1 MRYCF
6 NIFLLQD
13 FCPLKINIT
22 QFPGGFHLKYFA
34 KMFFLFTLPLMFCLF
49 AFILAENLNVSISD
63 TKLWDIMAEV
73 VKLCMYPSPLNPF
86 AVDFKYFEGLPL
98 AQRVI
103 ATGAMAHFLQKVVAS
118 GDHAYNARGTLL
130 FNHFHHSEHNALSL
144 PLVARVGKKIKNSR
158 SFFFKS

>member
-1 MRYCF
+1 
-6 NIFLLQD
+6 
-13 FCPLKINIT
+13 
-22 QFPGGFHLKYFA
+22 
-34 KMFFLFTLPLMFCLF
+34 MFSLF
-49 AFILAENLNVSISD
+49 AFILADDLNVSLSD

-130 FNHFHHSEHNALSL
+130 FNHFHHSEHNPLSL
-144 PLVARVGKKIKNSR
+144 PLVASVEKKEQKFQVSVVSPKKLMAPCKR
-158 SFFFKS
+158 PVC

>member
-1 MRYCF
+1 MDSILNTLQKCF
-6 NIFLLQD
+6 FVYTTVDVFLVCIQFLADDLNISL
-13 FCPLKINIT
+13 
-22 QFPGGFHLKYFA
+22 
-34 KMFFLFTLPLMFCLF
+34 
-49 AFILAENLNVSISD
+49 SD

-130 FNHFHHSEHNALSL
+130 FNHFHHSEHSL
-144 PLVARVGKKIKNSR
+144 PLVASVGKKAKIPGV
-158 SFFFKS
+158 SFE

>member
-1 MRYCF
+1 
-6 NIFLLQD
+6 
-13 FCPLKINIT
+13 
-22 QFPGGFHLKYFA
+22 
-34 KMFFLFTLPLMFCLF
+34 MFSLF
-49 AFILAENLNVSISD
+49 AFILADDLNISLSD

-130 FNHFHHSEHNALSL
+130 FNLFHHSEHNALSL
-144 PLVARVGKKIKNSR
+144 PLVASVEKKKTEQKFQEINGTMQKTCLLK
-158 SFFFKS
+158 SFI

>member
-1 MRYCF
+1 MDSILNTKLWDIMAEVVKLC
-6 NIFLLQD
+6 I
-13 FCPLKINIT
+13 
-22 QFPGGFHLKYFA
+22 
-34 KMFFLFTLPLMFCLF
+34 
-49 AFILAENLNVSISD
+49 ILADDLNISLSD

-144 PLVARVGKKIKNSR
+144 PLVASVGKKKNKNSR

>member
-1 MRYCF
+1 
-6 NIFLLQD
+6 
-13 FCPLKINIT
+13 
-22 QFPGGFHLKYFA
+22 
-34 KMFFLFTLPLMFCLF
+34 MFSLFT
-49 AFILAENLNVSISD
+49 FILADNLNVSFSD

-118 GDHAYNARGTLL
+118 GDHAYNARGTIL

-144 PLVARVGKKIKNSR
+144 PLVASVGKKKNQNVR
-158 SFFFKS
+158 SFFINPKKLMAPCKRSGVSFE

>member
-1 MRYCF
+1 MDSIL
-6 NIFLLQD
+6 NALQ
-13 FCPLKINIT
+13 NVV
-22 QFPGGFHLKYFA
+22 
-34 KMFFLFTLPLMFCLF
+34 LFTLHLMFSLF
-49 AFILAENLNVSISD
+49 TFILADNLNVSLSD

-144 PLVARVGKKIKNSR
+144 PLY
-158 SFFFKS
+158 

>member
-1 MRYCF
+1 
-6 NIFLLQD
+6 
-13 FCPLKINIT
+13 
-22 QFPGGFHLKYFA
+22 
-34 KMFFLFTLPLMFCLF
+34 
-49 AFILAENLNVSISD
+49 
-63 TKLWDIMAEV
+63 MAEV

-144 PLVARVGKKIKNSR
+144 PLVASVGKKTKIPEVSFLNPKKLMAPCKR
-158 SFFFKS
+158 SGVSFE